1 LHRQGFSGINAPEM
15 ANDLIALAAGPV
27 RALRSGRFWLSPVI
41 AKLSPRSGAIMD
53 AYRLEEEGRFNEAFA
68 AWKKLEGP
76 RIGSGSMSR
85 SLRLGRLALRAG
97 DYSEAVKRF
106 DALLVRH
113 PGDARVLRGLENASL
128 RGARDAQGKGQW
140 LEACRMW
147 AAFHRAGGEVEKG
160 VRNLGDCARYVAQS
174 ADSIEKLG
182 GALEAWGLLKSVD
195 PYSDEAQQGME
206 WCRLSLARA
215 SERAGDM
222 TAARMHWNALLELS
236 PGDQRAQD
244 GLKRLLAAGV

>member
-1 LHRQGFSGINAPEM
+1 MRPKM

-27 RALRSGRFWLSPVI
+27 RAFRSGRFWLSPVV
-41 AKLSPRSGAIMD
+41 AALSPRSAAIMG
-53 AYRLEEEGRFNEAFA
+53 AYRLEEEGRFPEAFE
-68 AWKKLEGP
+68 AWKKIEGP

-97 DYSEAVKRF
+97 DYAESVKRF

-113 PGDARVLRGLENASL
+113 PGDQRVLRGLENAAL
-128 RGARDAQGKGQW
+128 RGARDAQGRGQW
-140 LEACRMW
+140 LDACRMW
-147 AAFHRAGGEVEKG
+147 AAYHRAGGDMEKS

-174 ADSIEKLG
+174 ADSVEKLN
-182 GALEAWGLLKSVD
+182 GALEAWALLKSVD

-222 TAARMHWNALLELS
+222 AGARMHWNALLELS

-244 GLKRLLAAGV
+244 GLRRLSAAGA